1 MIFQSFYKIQ
11 FNHFTKSLQ
20 FVMLIQDSGME
31 SVIVQMISQAV
42 HMMAVIALKP
52 QQPLLVHHFLDVNHE
67 IVLLKSD
74 LNKNICT
81 CSSFQIANLIRSSE
95 MDTAIK

>member
-1 MIFQSFYKIQ
+1 
-11 FNHFTKSLQ
+11 
-20 FVMLIQDSGME
+20 MLIQDLGTA

-42 HMMAVIALKP
+42 QMMAVIALKP
-52 QQPLLVHHFLDVNHE
+52 QQPLLVRGYLDVNHE

-95 MDTAIK
+95 MDNAIK